1 MALAFSLTNNLVL
14 LGNVAPLPDDSPD
27 GTCVG
32 KVLKIK
38 VEPQNQN
45 NWCWASVGA
54 AVARAFEDPNPA
66 EGTLCG
72 VASRV
77 CELVC
82 CPQGVKG
89 AVKSCDAPDELEKF
103 DINGINKGALGK
115 HLNTNP
121 IPQDVDKTFPFV
133 QDKINQGI
141 PIAVKVSHP
150 KTVGHFV
157 IISGY
162 CVMANT
168 QYIFVGEPRTGQRVR
183 VDFTG
188 FLTRYQ
194 GDGVWDH
201 TYVTQG
207 LPPENGQPQG
217 IQQVPEEV

>member
-1 MALAFSLTNNLVL
+1 MALAFSLTNNLDV
-14 LGNVAPLPDDSPD
+14 LGNVALPQDDSPD
-27 GTCVG
+27 ATCVG
-32 KVLKIK
+32 KVLKIR

-54 AVARAFEDPNPA
+54 AVARAFEDPDPA

-77 CELVC
+77 CGLVC
-82 CPQGVKG
+82 CPSGVIG
-89 AVKSCDAPDELEKF
+89 SVHSCDAPDELERF
-103 DINGINKGALGK
+103 DISGVNKGALGK
-115 HLNTNP
+115 HLNTTP
-121 IPQDVDKTFPFV
+121 IPGTVDKTFALV
-133 QDKINQGI
+133 KDLIDNGI
-141 PIAVKVSHP
+141 PIAVKVAHP

-157 IISGY
+157 VISGY
-162 CVMANT
+162 CVMQNT

-207 LPPENGQPQG
+207 LPPLNGQPQG
-217 IQQVPEEV
+217 LQKVPEEV